1 MTKIRG
7 NRKPLSVPPGDPASS
22 PSVREIALLGQP
34 NTGKST
40 LFNTLTGSRQHVG
53 NWPGKTVERKTGF
66 FTYRG
71 KEYSIV
77 DLPGSYS
84 LFACSEEERITRDYI
99 ASGRADIICIII
111 DASQLERSL
120 YMLADYAGIKRPAI
134 LILNMID
141 VAADRGITIDFKA
154 ISRQIGIPVVAMSA
168 ADKNDYDGFLGAM
181 EQEPKEVVFS
191 SLDKTYEAAIG
202 EAYRSIKRI
211 LPAEGIGAYSGPWL
225 VAKILEGDRL
235 ASNTVKLAISSSPW
249 EEIRS
254 VLKSVKAGSQDTA
267 RCRFD
272 WIASLIRGKATS
284 NADSDGK
291 NPPRGRFDRLATN
304 RRWGKPLA
312 LVLMFAG
319 LIASFII
326 TIPWM
331 YLSFKAPRWLLP
343 FMLDGL
349 VSAGMSPWFPSVV
362 EVAMQAVGT
371 AVGLAGFVAGSSLVF
386 GFMEEI
392 GYMARISYVFDNTMS
407 KLGLQGK
414 AVMPFLMSFGCAIG
428 GSTSTR
434 VIDSWGQRVLTMAL
448 AWMVPCA
455 GTWGVVAVFGAA
467 FFGLH
472 TVWVIAALFA
482 CAYLLLYVTARIFG
496 PPLVK
501 EEERVGLIM
510 ELPPFHKPRWGN
522 LFRFVFIRM
531 GDMLR
536 RALVFIVSLSVLF
549 WVFAYTADGNI
560 EHSILYKLG
569 RSVEPV
575 TMWFGLRWQTFT
587 ALVCSIMGKEAALGV
602 LSSVFG
608 ASATVLGDAKVSADL
623 GSQLRTTLSNAEAL
637 AFLFGFYFSVPC
649 FVAVL
654 SMKQES
660 HSWTWT
666 LRIAGYYITVALLM
680 SALVYHLTRFIL

>member
-1 MTKIRG
+1 MTETRIHNILLTSPKEESPE
-7 NRKPLSVPPGDPASS
+7 PLP
-22 PSVREIALLGQP
+22 VREIALLGQP

-40 LFNTLTGSRQHVG
+40 IFNALTGSRQHVG
-53 NWPGKTVERKTGF
+53 NWPGKTVEKKTGF
-66 FTYRG
+66 FTFME
-71 KEYSIV
+71 KEYSVV

-99 ASGRADIICIII
+99 AAGRADLVCIIV

-120 YMLADYAGIKRPAI
+120 YMLADYAGIRHPAI

-141 VAADRGITIDFKA
+141 VAEEQGRTIDCRA
-154 ISRQIGIPVVAMSA
+154 LSRQLGIPVVPMNAS
-168 ADKNDYDGFLGAM
+168 DKNGYEGFLKVIG
-181 EQEPKEVVFS
+181 QEPKELDFS
-191 SLDKTYEAAIG
+191 SLDEICESAMGEDYTALIG
-202 EAYRSIKRI
+202 L
-211 LPAEGIGAYSGPWL
+211 LPAHGIGAYSRPWL
-225 VAKILEGDRL
+225 ASKILEGDAP
-235 ASNTVKLAISSSPW
+235 ASDMVKASISSSPW
-249 EEIRS
+249 EEIQS
-254 VLKSVKAGSQDTA
+254 ALKGVKAGSPDTA
-267 RCRFD
+267 RCRFE
-272 WIASLIRGKATS
+272 WIASLIRGKVTS
-284 NADSDGK
+284 KDNSNGAR
-291 NPPRGRFDRLATN
+291 PPRGKFDCLATS

-312 LVLMFAG
+312 LAMMFAG

-343 FMLDGL
+343 FILDGL
-349 VSAGMSPWFPSVV
+349 SAAGMSPWFLSLV

-386 GFMEEI
+386 GFMEEV

-448 AWMVPCA
+448 AWIMPCA
-455 GTWGVVAVFGAA
+455 ATWGVVAVFGAA
-467 FFGLH
+467 FFGLN
-472 TVWVIAALFA
+472 TVWVIAALFITS
-482 CAYLLLYVTARIFG
+482 YLLISVTARIFG
-496 PPLVK
+496 PHLVK
-501 EEERVGLIM
+501 EEERAGLIM
-510 ELPPFHKPRWGN
+510 ELPPYHKPRWRS
-522 LFRFVFIRM
+522 LFRLVFIRM

-536 RALVFIVSLSVLF
+536 RALVFIVSLSVIF
-549 WVFAYTADGNI
+549 WVFAYTSDGNI
-560 EHSILYKLG
+560 EHSILYRIG

-587 ALVCSIMGKEAALGV
+587 ALVCSIMGKEASLGV

-608 ASATVLGDAKVSADL
+608 ASATVLGKAEVSADL
-623 GSQLRTTLSNAEAL
+623 GSQLRATLSTAEAL
-637 AFLFGFYFSVPC
+637 AFLFGFYFSIPC

-654 SMKQES
+654 SMKQETN
-660 HSWTWT
+660 SWKWT
-666 LRIAGYYITVALLM
+666 LRISGYYIAVALLM
-680 SALVYHLTRFIL
+680 SALVYHLARLVL